1 MININEK
8 QITELYDWY
17 EQNKKKEN
25 ITYASVLYFLGWSS
39 MEWQEA
45 LGRYRSGLLRDKEL
59 ALFEKIRNIMLKI
72 DVKNEIAACAGKLN
86 YNTWVRLKNIY
97 FPNFFNKIK
106 EKDISAAVERRQEIE
121 EAQSIS
127 PVDLGKLNEQ
137 N

>member
-8 QITELYDWY
+8 QIIALYDWY
-17 EQNKKKEN
+17 ENIKKKES

-45 LGRYRSGLLRDKEL
+45 LGRYRSGLLRDKDL
-59 ALFEKIRNIMLKI
+59 QLFEKIRNIMLKI
-72 DVKNEIAACAGKLN
+72 DVKNEIAACEGRMN
-86 YNTWVRLKNIY
+86 YNTWIKLKSIY

-106 EKDISAAVERRQEIE
+106 EKDVSAAVERRQEIE

-127 PVDLGKLNEQ
+127 PVDINKLNE
-137 N
+137 